1 MSLKEK
7 MVPTNTIENLDF
19 VAVNEKSQRISLN
32 KLYLIKRILLFLILL
47 IILIILV
54 ITRLSLNV
62 NMTNFAFD
70 KNLTNLTFLDNKT
83 LSN

>member
-7 MVPTNTIENLDF
+7 IVPTNTIENLDF

-32 KLYLIKRILLFLILL
+32 KLYLIKRILLFFILF

-54 ITRLSLNV
+54 ITRLTLNV
-62 NMTNFAFD
+62 SMTNFPFD
-70 KNLTNLTFLDNKT
+70 KNLTNLSILDNKT
-83 LSN
+83 LNN